1 MKGGYRRGPFRVSIV
16 IVGNALGMISTL
28 LLVLDNF
35 SLVQRCFMTV
45 SLKHPNSLKILIFLF
60 DMDTSW
66 PCDMLSLYCS
76 GG

>member
-1 MKGGYRRGPFRVSIV
+1 MRGLFRVRIV
-16 IVGNALGMISTL
+16 IGGNDLGMISTL

-35 SLVQRCFMTV
+35 SLVQRCFMTI
-45 SLKHPNSLKILIFLF
+45 SLKHPNILNILIFLF

>member
-1 MKGGYRRGPFRVSIV
+1 MRGLFRVRIV
-16 IVGNALGMISTL
+16 IGGNDLGMISTL

-45 SLKHPNSLKILIFLF
+45 SLKHPNILNILIFLF